1 MEENTVS
8 VISLVTVLLWLPIGD
23 PFIKEL
29 AYDMIDGERKQSST
43 VLRKRSGSCI

>member
-8 VISLVTVLLWLPIGD
+8 AIFFITVLLWLPIRD

-29 AYDMIDGERKQSST
+29 AYGMIDGERK
-43 VLRKRSGSCI
+43 